1 MAPAGAGIRSWKE
14 FSHGGAGRIRGGG
27 HARGKAEVLD
37 YVAQCEE
44 AVELAEAAG
53 QAEIA
58 FQVEGVRRV
67 LLGRLMGD
75 GSVDLDG

>member
-1 MAPAGAGIRSWKE
+1 MVEPVGFGVEIML
-14 FSHGGAGRIRGGG
+14 
-27 HARGKAEVLD
+27 GKAEVLD
-37 YVAQCEE
+37 HVAQCEE

-58 FQVEGVRRV
+58 FQIEGVRRV

-75 GSVDLDG
+75 GSVDRDG